1 MINND
6 RNAELFP
13 FEGVSM
19 LTLPFLVVF
28 PALVAAL
35 LLLISRD
42 SRRRLVVWAGAA
54 VTGIAS
60 LSLLFITPESG
71 PLFYPVGYEV
81 LSEGMFVAEL
91 AIAVFLIYLGIK
103 YRKYLAIFLILFQ
116 AALLVFFE
124 TGRGSVVHHIMP
136 DLFIDQFS
144 LIMALIIG
152 IIGSL
157 ICVYSLGY
165 MATYHERH
173 PNVPDRRRSFFF
185 LVFIFLSAMFGLV
198 FSDYLPW
205 IFFFWE
211 ITTLCSFLLIGYSKT
226 DESIKN
232 AFLALNMNIL
242 GGIAFAGALLYII
255 AVNPG
260 GDLLHLHSLIQS
272 GHAIA
277 LVPAVL
283 IGFAGITKSALM
295 PFSGWLVGAMVAPTP
310 VSALLHSS
318 TMVKAGVYIIVR
330 FAPVLTGTME
340 GLIIGLVGGVTFLL
354 ASAIAISQSNAKK
367 VLAYSTIA
375 NLGLIVA
382 CAGVGTY
389 KLIWAAILLIIFHA
403 IAKSLLFLC
412 VGTVEHRIGSRD
424 IEDMTGLI
432 VRMPRISVM
441 MFIGI
446 AGMFLAPFGMLISK
460 WAAIEAF
467 IDAQFGL
474 AFVAILAFGGSL
486 TVLFW
491 SKWMGK
497 IISMCPVAERVENN
511 IPTEK
516 WMVLS
521 ILTALTVLVCLI
533 FPIISAH
540 LIEPFVLAV
549 YGQTTRLSQDNI
561 TIMAM
566 MLFLLMIMP
575 FSLLLYRNDKR
586 IVPAYM
592 GGRPATADLT
602 FQGSLGMKQ
611 HVGLCNYYF
620 EEVFGEQKL
629 FMAGSALCFGL
640 ILLVGTLTAGVA
652 L

>member
-1 MINND
+1 
-6 RNAELFP
+6 
-13 FEGVSM
+13 M
-19 LTLPFLVVF
+19 LTLPFLVLF
-28 PALVAAL
+28 PAVVAIPLLLVAN
-35 LLLISRD
+35 D
-42 SRRRLVVWAGAA
+42 SGRRMIVLAGAA
-54 VTGIAS
+54 VIGVAS
-60 LSLLFITPESG
+60 LSLLFITPETA
-71 PLFYPVGYEV
+71 PLFYPVGFDSVTEV
-81 LSEGMFVAEL
+81 MFVAEM
-91 AIAVFLIYLGIK
+91 AIAAFLIYLGIK
-103 YRKYLAIFLILFQ
+103 YRKYLAVFLILVQ
-116 AALLVFFE
+116 AALLVLFE
-124 TGRGSVVHHIMP
+124 TGRASLIHVTP
-136 DLFIDQFS
+136 ELFIDQFS

-157 ICVYSLGY
+157 ICVYALGY
-165 MATYHERH
+165 MATYHEKH
-173 PNVPDRRRSFFF
+173 PEVPDRRRSFFF
-185 LVFIFLSAMFGLV
+185 LFFVFLAAMFGLV

-205 IFFFWE
+205 VFFFWE
-211 ITTLCSFLLIGYSKT
+211 ITTLCSFLLIGYSRSP
-226 DESIKN
+226 ESITN

-242 GGIAFAGALLYII
+242 GGIAFAGALLYIMT
-255 AVNPG
+255 VSPG
-260 GDLLHLHSLIQS
+260 GELLQMHTLLQS
-272 GHAIA
+272 GHVVA

-283 IGFAGITKSALM
+283 IAFAGITKSALM

-330 FAPVLTGTME
+330 LAPVLTGTME
-340 GLIIGLVGGVTFLL
+340 GLIIGLVGGFTFLL
-354 ASAIAISQSNAKK
+354 ASAIAISQGNAKK

-389 KLIWAAILLIIFHA
+389 KLVWAAILLIIFHA

-412 VGTVEHRIGSRD
+412 VGTVEHRIGSKD

-474 AFVAILAFGGSL
+474 VFVAILAFGGSL

-497 IISMCPVAERVENN
+497 IISVCPVAERVENN
-511 IPTEK
+511 IATEK
-516 WMVLS
+516 WVVLS
-521 ILTALTVLVCLI
+521 LITAMTVLVCLI
-533 FPIISAH
+533 FPVISAQ

-575 FSLLLYRNDKR
+575 FSMLLYRNDKR

-592 GGRPATADLT
+592 GGRSTTPDLT
-602 FQGSLGMKQ
+602 FKGSMGIQQ

-620 EEVFGEQKL
+620 DEVFGEQKL
-629 FMAGSALCFGL
+629 FMAGTALCFGL

>member
-1 MINND
+1 
-6 RNAELFP
+6 
-13 FEGVSM
+13 M
-19 LTLPFLVVF
+19 LSLPLLVVF

-35 LLLISRD
+35 LLLVPSD
-42 SRRRLVVWAGAA
+42 TWRRPIVWAGAA
-54 VTGIAS
+54 ITGAAS
-60 LSLLFITPESG
+60 LSLLFSTPATG
-71 PLFYPVGYEV
+71 PLFFPVGHGM
-81 LSEGMFVAEL
+81 LTEGMFIAEM
-91 AIAVFLIYLGIK
+91 AIAIFLAYLGLK

-116 AALLVFFE
+116 AGLLFYFE
-124 TGRGSVVHHIMP
+124 MARAATGHDTAP
-136 DLFIDQFS
+136 DLFVDQLS
-144 LIMALIIG
+144 LVMALIVG
-152 IIGSL
+152 IIGGL
-157 ICVYSLGY
+157 ICIYSLGY
-165 MATYHERH
+165 MATYHEKH

-185 LVFIFLSAMFGLV
+185 LIFLFLSAMFGLV

-205 IFFFWE
+205 VFFFWE
-211 ITTLCSFLLIGYSKT
+211 ITTLCSFLLIGYSGT
-226 DESIKN
+226 DESVKN

-242 GGIAFAGALLYII
+242 GGIAFAGALIYL
-255 AVNPG
+255 ATVDPG
-260 GDLLHLHSLIQS
+260 GGLLHLHSLIRS
-272 GHAIA
+272 EHAVA

-283 IGFAGITKSALM
+283 IAFAGITKSALL

-389 KLIWAAILLIIFHA
+389 RLVWAAILLIVFHA

-497 IISMCPVAERVENN
+497 IISVCPVAERVENR
-511 IPTEK
+511 ISTEK
-516 WMVLS
+516 WVVLS
-521 ILTALTVLVCLI
+521 TLTALTVLVCLA
-533 FPIISAH
+533 FPLISAQ
-540 LIEPFVLAV
+540 LIEPFVLTV

-566 MLFLLMIMP
+566 MLVLLMIMP
-575 FSLLLYRNDKR
+575 FSLLLYRDEKR

-592 GGRPATADLT
+592 GGRPATPDLT
-602 FQGSLGMKQ
+602 FQGSMGIQ
-611 HVGLCNYYF
+611 RHVGLCNYYF
-620 EEVFGEQKL
+620 EDVFGEKKL